1 MNKVTIYLDGDNN
14 TLEVK
19 EKILS
24 VLPNA
29 RSMIFDAGEPYGEL
43 TRFQKI
49 KAMGLEEMAEYNV
62 KRTKVVDEYDDS
74 QYYIQVTSDGTC
86 FMDNER
92 DKAVAHEIAWL
103 NECGPL
109 QLSASSKSQS
119 EEEFNDYNIALNG

>member
-1 MNKVTIYLDGDNN
+1 MNKVTICLDGDNN

-49 KAMGLEEMAEYNV
+49 KAMGLEEMADFNV
-62 KRTKVVDEYDDS
+62 VCQMMRNNEGKLVTS
-74 QYYIQVTSDGTC
+74 FWTSDGLC
-86 FMDNER
+86 FNNYKE
-92 DKAVAHEIAWL
+92 AFEHEIAWL